1 MCEKTDILKNYKIG
15 LIAAATFLAI
25 GSIAQAQGVE
35 SSGLEAAGGD
45 VSVLSL
51 FFQAGVVVKTVM
63 IGLLVASVWS
73 WAIIFDK
80 WFLYTR
86 TKRQL
91 DRFEKVF
98 WSGQSLEALYQS
110 VSEKSPQGMGSL
122 FVAAMKEWKRS
133 FERGANSQIGLQTR
147 IEKALDV
154 SLAREAERLERRL
167 IFLATVG
174 AAAPF
179 VGLFGTVI
187 GIMTSFQAIAGSK
200 STNLAVVAP
209 GIAEA
214 LMATALG
221 LLAAIP
227 ATIFYNK
234 LSSDVSKITLR
245 LESFADEFSA
255 ILSRQIDE
263 RNKTQA

>member
-1 MCEKTDILKNYKIG
+1 MAIIKSAIMAL
-15 LIAAATFLAI
+15 LAI
-25 GSIAQAQGVE
+25 LVSFAFASAQGVE
-35 SSGLEAAGGD
+35 SSGLGAAGGD

-51 FFQAGVVVKTVM
+51 FWQAGIVVKTVM
-63 IGLLVASVWS
+63 IGLLVASIWS
-73 WAIIFDK
+73 WTIIFDK
-80 WFLYTR
+80 WFLYAR

-98 WSGQSLEALYQS
+98 WSGQSLENLYQS
-110 VSEKSPQGMGSL
+110 VSEKTPTGMGAL

-133 FERGANSQIGLQTR
+133 FERGANSQIGLQMR
-147 IEKALDV
+147 IEKVLDV

-179 VGLFGTVI
+179 VGLFGTVV

-263 RNKTQA
+263 RNKPSAQGQ

>member
-1 MCEKTDILKNYKIG
+1 MNGISGNLLYFIYG
-15 LIAAATFLAI
+15 AGVALVAI
-25 GSIAQAQGVE
+25 TGMDPAFAQSVE
-35 SSGLEAAGGD
+35 SSNLGAAGGE
-45 VSVLSL
+45 VSLVSL
-51 FFQAGVVVKTVM
+51 FLQAGLVVKSVM
-63 IGLLVASVWS
+63 IGLMLASVWS
-73 WAIIFDK
+73 WAIILDK
-80 WFLYTR
+80 WFLYAR

-91 DRFEKVF
+91 NRFEKAF
-98 WSGQSLEALYQS
+98 WSGQSLEDLYQT
-110 VSEKSPQGMGSL
+110 VSDKTPTGMASL
-122 FVAAMKEWKRS
+122 FVAAMREWKRS
-133 FERGANSQIGLQTR
+133 YERGANSQIGLQTR
-147 IEKALDV
+147 IDKVLDV

-174 AAAPF
+174 SAAPF

-214 LMATALG
+214 LLATALG

-263 RNKTQA
+263 RNKLNT